1 MFLRARR
8 QALIRTRLDTET
20 VLTRVK
26 EMVESPA
33 PEGTGIVFAHGYP
46 VGGTVG
52 KDEFLFDY
60 HFDSRKNP
68 QTFEVRGMVDD
79 ASEWRVLRIDLR
91 AHDPWMNGWSVLA
104 MAAFA
109 VFIVVTDDVP
119 VGGALALVGF
129 VLAVH
134 AAANLFYIP
143 ETVATRVTRELAARV
158 HGSVFT
164 RGDWV
169 VPPRP

>member
-8 QALIRTRLDTET
+8 QVQIRTRLDTEA
-20 VLTRVK
+20 VLVRLR

-33 PEGTGIVFAHGYP
+33 PEGSDRFFAHGYL
-46 VGGTVG
+46 VGGAVG

-60 HFDSRKNP
+60 HFNSHRNP
-68 QTFEVRGMVDD
+68 QTYEVRGMVDD
-79 ASEWRVLRIDLR
+79 ASDWRVLRIDLK
-91 AHDPWMNGWSVLA
+91 AHDPWMNGWSALV

-109 VFIVVTDDVP
+109 AFVVVADDVP
-119 VGGALALVGF
+119 VGGAAALVAF
-129 VLAVH
+129 VLAVY
-134 AAANLFYIP
+134 AGANLVYIP
-143 ETVATRVTRELAARV
+143 DAVTSRVTRELAARV

-169 VPPRP
+169 VPR